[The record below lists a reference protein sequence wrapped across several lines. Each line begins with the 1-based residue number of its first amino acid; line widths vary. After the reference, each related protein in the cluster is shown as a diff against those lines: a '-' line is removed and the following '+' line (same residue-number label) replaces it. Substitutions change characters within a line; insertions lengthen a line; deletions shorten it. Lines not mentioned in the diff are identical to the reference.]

1 MNELLNDIDLKNKEN
16 KFEENLFVDKIIVN
30 KNRNSKIE
38 LPYIATEKWISQLGS
53 RLEINYKFS
62 QMELHF

>member
-1 MNELLNDIDLKNKEN
+1 MNELLNDISFKTREN

-30 KNRNSKIE
+30 KNRNSKVE

-53 RLEINYKFS
+53 RLEINY
-62 QMELHF
+62 

>member
-1 MNELLNDIDLKNKEN
+1 MNELLNDISLKTKEN

-30 KNRNSKIE
+30 KNRNSKVE

-53 RLEINYKFS
+53 RLEINY
-62 QMELHF
+62 

>member
-1 MNELLNDIDLKNKEN
+1 MNELLNDISFKDKEN

-30 KNRNSKIE
+30 KNRNSKVE

-53 RLEINYKFS
+53 RLEINY
-62 QMELHF
+62 

>member
-53 RLEINYKFS
+53 RLEINY
-62 QMELHF
+62 

>member
-1 MNELLNDIDLKNKEN
+1 MNELLNDIDLKNKET

-53 RLEINYKFS
+53 RLEINY
-62 QMELHF
+62 

>member
-53 RLEINYKFS
+53 RIKFNY
-62 QMELHF
+62 

>member
-16 KFEENLFVDKIIVN
+16 RFEENLFVDKIIVN
-30 KNRNSKIE
+30 KNRNSKVE

-53 RLEINYKFS
+53 RLQTNY
-62 QMELHF
+62 

>member
-30 KNRNSKIE
+30 MNRNSKIE

-53 RLEINYKFS
+53 RLEINY
-62 QMELHF
+62 

>member
-1 MNELLNDIDLKNKEN
+1 MNELLNDISFKTREN

-30 KNRNSKIE
+30 KNRNSKVE

-53 RLEINYKFS
+53 RLETNY
-62 QMELHF
+62 

>member
-1 MNELLNDIDLKNKEN
+1 MNELLNQISLKTKEN

-30 KNRNSKIE
+30 KNKSSKVE

-53 RLEINYKFS
+53 RLEINY
-62 QMELHF
+62 

>member
-30 KNRNSKIE
+30 RNRNSKIE

-53 RLEINYKFS
+53 RLEINY
-62 QMELHF
+62 

>member
-30 KNRNSKIE
+30 KNKNSKVE

-53 RLEINYKFS
+53 RLEINY
-62 QMELHF
+62 